1 MSSESPERS
10 ALRGESTLSR
20 ATLFADPTATL
31 LDLQPVVGRKWHPVI
46 VYHLLDEG
54 PLGFSALKDRVDGVS
69 SKMLSE
75 SLETLETRGIV
86 TRELLSERPVRV
98 EYALTERGTA
108 LEDVVTAMVA
118 WGDEYGP
125 REDEAATPA
134 DGSPGGSRP

>member
-1 MSSESPERS
+1 M
-10 ALRGESTLSR
+10 
-20 ATLFADPTATL
+20 
-31 LDLQPVVGRKWHPVI
+31 I

-86 TRELLSERPVRV
+86 SRELLSERPVRV

-134 DGSPGGSRP
+134 DGSPGGTRP